1 MEKLHV
7 VSVAGNFD
15 INRTS
20 FLIEQYIIG
29 TAGMYYYGRSG
40 KSRRKLRPH
49 AFSATRSTII
59 LVPLRFDCDF
69 HPILK
74 AIQMACMPSSFRRTS
89 RQEWNCRF
97 EGKRNET
104 LEFNRRQKDFC
115 CYSDYTLA
123 TVTVISWVID
133 RCLRRHVCIIYGK
146 FKDIQMHRTWVYNMQ
161 KDVKCPKLSIR

>member
-1 MEKLHV
+1 M

-29 TAGMYYYGRSG
+29 TAGMYYYCTSG

-59 LVPLRFDCDF
+59 LVPVRFDCDF
-69 HPILK
+69 YPILK
-74 AIQMACMPSSFRRTS
+74 ATENVCPSAYMPSSFRRTFGE
-89 RQEWNCRF
+89 EWNCRF
-97 EGKRNET
+97 EGKRKET

-123 TVTVISWVID
+123 TVTVISWVIG

-146 FKDIQMHRTWVYNMQ
+146 FKDIQMHRTWYIICRRM
-161 KDVKCPKLSIR
+161 